1 MAYRLVEWESEE
13 YLSKIAS
20 IKEAKDFGS
29 EGKLFRKRK
38 YFLVQKSCPFSKRNR
53 LFLRES

>member
-1 MAYRLVEWESEE
+1 MAYSLVEWISEE

-38 YFLVQKSCPFSKRNR
+38 
-53 LFLRES
+53 